1 MENFNISPALVEN
14 IIYSAI
20 ILIVAAVIVAILN
33 RGVGVVA
40 KHLNMPMLAC
50 KPLRRI
56 VRYAV
61 ILIAIGFVLRR
72 FGFDDMDTVLKIV
85 GTILGLV
92 AIGFVATWSI
102 LSHFLCTFVLILFK
116 PFSIG
121 DEIEIPGDA
130 VNGKVVDITL
140 IFTTLRTSAGEYV
153 QVPNNV
159 FLQKVFKRRVGAN
172 AIDLGHQLR
181 QEKPAE

>member
-1 MENFNISPALVEN
+1 MENFNINPALVEN
-14 IIYSAI
+14 IVYSAI
-20 ILIVAAVIVAILN
+20 VLIVAAVIVAILN
-33 RGVGVVA
+33 RGVGILA
-40 KHLNMPMLAC
+40 KHLNMPTLAC

-61 ILIAIGFVLRR
+61 ILVAIGIVLRR
-72 FGFDDMDTVLKIV
+72 FGFGDMDTVLKVV
-85 GTILGLV
+85 GTVLGLV

-121 DEIEIPGDA
+121 DEIDIPGDA

-140 IFTTLRTSAGEYV
+140 IYTTLRTSTGEFV

-159 FLQKVFKRRVGAN
+159 FLQKIFKRRVGAN
-172 AIDLGHQLR
+172 SVDLAHQLR
-181 QEKPAE
+181 QEKPVE